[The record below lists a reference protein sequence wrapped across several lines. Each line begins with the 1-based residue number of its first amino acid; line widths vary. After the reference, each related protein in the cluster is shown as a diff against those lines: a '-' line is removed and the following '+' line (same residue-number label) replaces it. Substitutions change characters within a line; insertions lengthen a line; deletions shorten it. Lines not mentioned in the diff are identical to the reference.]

1 MNKIKSTLIELLLLV
16 AVSVTSL
23 ITLPWLKLDSTNL
36 IKFWSLTIFGFISIA
51 VILINKLKAFDKYL
65 KYIFI
70 LFILFSTLTLF
81 LSGANITYQLF
92 GKLGRNTGYI
102 SYLSLLSLLLI
113 SVMVSSK
120 YLITIFIQITLII
133 GSASI
138 TVGYLQFFDL
148 SPIKN
153 ISEFGKI
160 VGFFSNTNF
169 QSGFL
174 GIIISILFPLIIKNL
189 KKYWFVLVF
198 IIFGLLQIYLAKSQQ
213 GFFVFI
219 SGVLIAVFILIKS
232 QELKPLMYAYYTTSF
247 SFLSLGVLGILN
259 KGPLSKFI
267 YEQSV
272 AIRGDYWQAGWNMTL
287 AHPFFGVGFDGYGD
301 WYRRSRTMESIEFLG
316 TQDYSNAA
324 HNVFL
329 DISSSGGFPL
339 LIIYISLV
347 LYTTLC
353 GWRVI
358 KRMKGFDAPF
368 AAIFAG
374 WVAYQVQSLVSINQ
388 IGLAI
393 WGWVLSGLVI
403 GYEINTRESTDEVK
417 EFKITK
423 GVKVQALIGL
433 VIGVLVAS
441 PPVVN
446 LIRLESAANSGNI
459 NKFSEISELKPIN
472 ITILALAADALRQ
485 KGEYEKSLALTRK
498 AIEDYPDSYISW
510 SILYALTNSLPEE
523 KVRAIKEMQRL
534 DPLNK
539 NLWKIK

>member
-81 LSGANITYQLF
+81 LPGGNITYQLF

-120 YLITIFIQITLII
+120 YLITKFIQITLII

-301 WYRRSRTMESIEFLG
+301 WYRRSRTMESIDRIDVNV
-316 TQDYSNAA
+316 TADAA

-403 GYEINTRESTDEVK
+403 GYEINTRESTGEVK

-441 PPVVN
+441 PPVVASY
-446 LIRLESAANSGNI
+446 RMHSAFKSLDPNI
-459 NKFSEISELKPIN
+459 LRVATLTKPYEIKTMIDSAEIFRNNGYTEISLEIARTSVIN
-472 ITILALAADALRQ
+472 FPDYFDAWYLLSLQANAA
-485 KGEYEKSLALTRK
+485 
-498 AIEDYPDSYISW
+498 
-510 SILYALTNSLPEE
+510 PEE
-523 KVRAIKEMQRL
+523 LSVAQLQMQRL
-534 DPLNK
+534 NPLLYK
-539 NLWKIK
+539 

>member
-81 LSGANITYQLF
+81 LSGGNITYQLF

-120 YLITIFIQITLII
+120 YLITKFIQITLII

-301 WYRRSRTMESIEFLG
+301 WYRRSRTMESIDRIDVNV
-316 TQDYSNAA
+316 TADAA

-441 PPVVN
+441 PPVVASY
-446 LIRLESAANSGNI
+446 RMHSAFKSLDPNI
-459 NKFSEISELKPIN
+459 LRVATLTKPYEIKTMIDSAEIFRNNGYTEISLEIARTSVIN
-472 ITILALAADALRQ
+472 FPDYFDAWYLLSLQANAA
-485 KGEYEKSLALTRK
+485 
-498 AIEDYPDSYISW
+498 
-510 SILYALTNSLPEE
+510 PEE
-523 KVRAIKEMQRL
+523 LSVAQLQMQRL
-534 DPLNK
+534 NPLLYK
-539 NLWKIK
+539 